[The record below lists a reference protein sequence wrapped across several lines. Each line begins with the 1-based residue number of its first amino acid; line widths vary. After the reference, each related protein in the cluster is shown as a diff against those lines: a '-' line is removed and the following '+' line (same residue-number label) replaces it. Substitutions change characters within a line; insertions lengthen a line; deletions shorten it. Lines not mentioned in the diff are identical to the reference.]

1 MDGGTRLVKRCSCYC
16 HTGGIIFLRK
26 GYKVNKQKIREYA
39 EVIFFAL
46 LIAFFVRTFIVQAFT
61 IPSGSMKPS
70 LQIGDFLLTNKLAY
84 GIRVPLIDKF
94 ILRFA
99 PPEQGDMLVFQFP
112 LDRSKDFIKRVIAVP
127 GDSVEIKNKQLFVNE
142 ILQEHEFAVFAD
154 ENILPAGISTR
165 DNLPRFIVP
174 EDSFFVMGDNRDQ
187 SHDSRFWGFVKR
199 DDILGEALIIYW
211 SWDSEN
217 FTPRWKRIGKIL
229 H

>member
-1 MDGGTRLVKRCSCYC
+1 M
-16 HTGGIIFLRK
+16 
-26 GYKVNKQKIREYA
+26 NKQKIREYA